1 MLSLHQPKLQLQGPT
16 VSYAD
21 ITSDLFKTFLYPDDL
36 LLHPGQEYLLFLGE
50 GAA

>member
-1 MLSLHQPKLQLQGPT
+1 MLSLHLPRLQLQAPM
-16 VSYAD
+16 VSDAD
-21 ITSDLFKTFLYPDDL
+21 ITSDLFKPFLSPDDL